1 MSTPPSAT
9 TLSNRLLA
17 RARLRHLH
25 VFVKVADLQMVKRAA
40 DAVGI
45 TQPSATQALADLEAL
60 LECPLFLRHAHGMA
74 LTAAGE
80 LLLPLAR
87 RMLGLVEDTATRAA
101 GIAQGAVSVVRVAAI
116 SAAIG
121 GQLGDALPAFAR
133 LHPQV
138 LVELVEADA
147 KRQAELMAQR
157 DIDCAICRCP
167 PVLPAGWAFTPLWP
181 DRFGI
186 VARATHPLAGRRRV
200 SMDDLLAHTWLVPP
214 SSIAARPAFDRFFGE
229 HSAAVRH
236 YSVISAS
243 PMMLWTLLTQEPL
256 LTLVPESVVQ
266 RFLQTGQLTRIA
278 WSAPMPFDPIG
289 VLVPE
294 TGRGPALNGLLEFLQ
309 S

>member
-1 MSTPPSAT
+1 LSTQLSAT
-9 TLSNRLLA
+9 TLRNRLLA
-17 RARLRHLH
+17 RARLRHLD

-60 LECPLFLRHAHGMA
+60 LECSLFLRHAQGMA
-74 LTAAGE
+74 LTTAGE

-101 GIAQGAVSVVRVAAI
+101 GVVRVAAI
-116 SAAIG
+116 SAAVG

-133 LHPQV
+133 LHPHV
-138 LVELVEADA
+138 LVELVEADV
-147 KRQAELMAQR
+147 KRQAELMAQH
-157 DIDCAICRCP
+157 DIDVAICRCP
-167 PVLPAGWAFTPLWP
+167 PVLPAGWSFTPLWT

-186 VARATHPLAGRRRV
+186 VARTTHPLAGVREV

-214 SSIAARPAFDRFFGE
+214 SSIAARAAFDRFFDD

-236 YSVISAS
+236 YSVVSAS
-243 PMMLWTLLTQEPL
+243 PVMLWTLLSQEPL
-256 LTLVPESVVQ
+256 LSLVPLSVVQ
-266 RFLQTGQLTRIA
+266 RFLQTGQLIQIA
-278 WSAPMPFDPIG
+278 WPDAMPFDPIG

-294 TGRGPALNGLLEFLQ
+294 TGRGPALNSLLEFLR

>member
-1 MSTPPSAT
+1 MSSPPSAT
-9 TLSNRLLA
+9 TLRNRLLA

-25 VFVKVADLQMVKRAA
+25 VFVKVAELQMVKRAA

-45 TQPSATQALADLEAL
+45 TQPSATQALADLEGL
-60 LECPLFLRHAHGMA
+60 LECSLFLRHAQGMA
-74 LTAAGE
+74 LTTAGE

-121 GQLGDALPAFAR
+121 SQLGDALPAFAR
-133 LHPQV
+133 LYPNV
-138 LVELVEADA
+138 LVELVEADG
-147 KRQAELMAQR
+147 KRQAELMAQHE
-157 DIDCAICRCP
+157 IDCAICRCP

-186 VARATHPLAGRRRV
+186 VARATHPLAGMREI
-200 SMDDLLAHTWLVPP
+200 SMDDLLAHTWLVSP
-214 SSIAARPAFDRFFGE
+214 SSIAARSVFDRFFGD

-243 PMMLWTLLTQEPL
+243 PIMLWTLLNQEPL
-256 LTLVPESVVQ
+256 LTLVPVSVMQ
-266 RFLQTGQLTRIA
+266 RFLQTGQLTQIA
-278 WSAPMPFDPIG
+278 WSDAMPFDPIG

-294 TGRGPALNGLLEFLQ
+294 TGRGPALSSLLEFLRL
-309 S
+309 